1 MKIVH
6 LLGSFRLPRH
16 PDRDGYS
23 GIARATLELA
33 RTQVLQGQAVT
44 VVSVGPNA
52 WQEEWQGVR
61 LKQLRHQP
69 WARLPGLDLSV
80 HLPYLLL
87 TYRERFDVIHG
98 QMYPSLRWLRGR
110 VRVTHFHSD
119 PADLSLAV
127 VKRAVASSHAQIGVS
142 GFVTDGLRRHLPGHA
157 SMQTIP
163 NGVDLA
169 QFSPVRWAHER
180 IRLRAE
186 WGCRPEDVV
195 FLYAGAVV
203 PEKGL
208 LPLGRAYARLRARL
222 DHVHLVVAGDSGLWD
237 LTLSPHDSGDHDA
250 QLQAALE
257 GTPGVQRLGRVQAQ
271 GMAAVYAACD
281 VLVVPSLVSETF
293 SLSGVE
299 GMASGLPLVVSDS
312 GALPDLIRQD
322 TQPDVTG
329 LLVPPGDEAA
339 LEAALHRMSS
349 DAPFRRAAATH
360 AQKRAAGLSWAW
372 AAEQVQALYLQL
384 ASRPPVPQPP
394 APAPSPPSPG
404 TRSIGD

>member
-1 MKIVH
+1 M
-6 LLGSFRLPRH
+6 
-16 PDRDGYS
+16 
-23 GIARATLELA
+23 
-33 RTQVLQGQAVT
+33 
-44 VVSVGPNA
+44 
-52 WQEEWQGVR
+52 
-61 LKQLRHQP
+61 
-69 WARLPGLDLSV
+69 

-257 GTPGVQRLGRVQAQ
+257 GTPGVQRLGRVRAQ
-271 GMAAVYAACD
+271 EMAAVYAACD

-293 SLSGVE
+293 SLSE
-299 GMASGLPLVVSDS
+299 AEAMASGLPVIVSRS
-312 GALPDLIRQD
+312 GALPGLIGAETDSGPQSA
-322 TQPDVTG
+322 G
-329 LLVPPGDEAA
+329 LSVPPGDVPA
-339 LEAALHRMSS
+339 LETALERLAS
-349 DAPFRRAAATH
+349 DAPFRLATGRAALQR
-360 AQKRAAGLSWAW
+360 AQALSWD
-372 AAEQVQALYLQL
+372 AAAAQL
-384 ASRPPVPQPP
+384 DRIYSEFASHVSL
-394 APAPSPPSPG
+394 PSPPQRTPG
-404 TRSIGD
+404 D